1 MWKTSEFYCTIK
13 THKCK
18 STQEE
23 IVQTDNDINVL
34 KSNDLK
40 GRPIVAGP
48 NSPTQALSSLVEKF
62 SNPLYHV

>member
-40 GRPIVAGP
+40 GRPIVASP
-48 NSPTQALSSLVEKF
+48 NSPTQALSSLIEKF